1 MSKGEQTRDAIL
13 ESALARVSQVG
24 QTGLSIGELAKDVG
38 MSKSGLFAHFESKE
52 NLELEIL
59 KRASQ
64 VFIEK
69 VMTPAIKAPRGE
81 PRVRRF
87 FQLWLDWAKATE
99 LPGGCIFI
107 AAASELDDQPGPL
120 RDYLAASQKDWLGAL
135 AHAAQIAVDEGHF
148 RKNLDVQQFAWRMYS
163 IPLAYHHF
171 ARLLRMPDAEAR
183 AYQDF
188 EDLVA
193 SSRA

>member
-1 MSKGEQTRDAIL
+1 MSKGQQTRGDIL
-13 ESALARVSQVG
+13 EAALAKASQVG
-24 QTGLSIGELAKDVG
+24 LGGVSIGELAKEVG

-59 KRASQ
+59 KRAAQ
-64 VFIEK
+64 VFIDK

-81 PRVRRF
+81 PRVRKF
-87 FQLWLDWAKATE
+87 FDLWLNWAKASD

-135 AHAAQIAVDEGHF
+135 AQAARIAVDEGHF
-148 RKNLDVQQFAWRMYS
+148 RADLDVDQFAWRMYS

-171 ARLLRMPDAEAR
+171 ARLLRMPDAEER
-183 AYQDF
+183 AYRDF
-188 EDLVA
+188 EDLLA
-193 SSRA
+193 SARA

>member
-1 MSKGEQTRDAIL
+1 MSKGEQTREAIL

-24 QTGLSIGELAKDVG
+24 LTGLSIGELAKDVG

-59 KRASQ
+59 RRASQ
-64 VFIEK
+64 VFVDK
-69 VMTPAIKAPRGE
+69 VMTPAIKTPRGE
-81 PRVRRF
+81 PRIRKF

-120 RDYLAASQKDWLGAL
+120 RDYLADSQKDWLAAL

-148 RKNLDVQQFAWRMYS
+148 RKDLDVQQFAWRMYS

-171 ARLLRMPDAEAR
+171 ARLLRMPDAEER
-183 AYQDF
+183 AYRDF
-188 EDLVA
+188 DDLIA
-193 SSRA
+193 GSRA